1 MDKKE
6 IIIKLIIQDIFPSLE
21 EVNNNNSEIITI
33 SFQDNDFS
41 YELANLLSSK
51 KELDLAF
58 PLNTTNA
65 KINLNKDQI
74 LYASGL
80 LPIKNSDQWVTLSYE
95 NKKPIGNSSLALSLI
110 NCIKLKINCKI
121 ISGDAMMNMSE
132 SNFSNIIK
140 KNKAKLNQKK
150 MTALRKLNNE
160 NHESQELLVTE
171 ENVKSNKI
179 YESESKSPQP
189 NPYTTINKN
198 HTKKIELSEMKAN
211 KKTTKFNYS
220 SLRNENVKNLSLAIP
235 STSKNSFK
243 NGSKK
248 SGGPDSVMASLS
260 TELKPKPK
268 NRAEKRSYEEIN
280 NLDLNTKK
288 MKNNKSSIGMH
299 IKNSNSTKNIKK
311 RKSDAIQQINLID
324 NITEQNKNKKEK
336 EKDKDKEKNNK
347 KNKKEKPNLNKKKSC
362 DNVNR
367 INTNSEDKLMKS
379 SRMNNNELKN
389 VMKSSEM
396 FKGDGKLYN
405 LLTENKNENENNNNN
420 NNADKSENE
429 NEIVISHDVE
439 NIQDD
444 DNTKIKNDI
453 DNTNNINNMNDLNE
467 DEIEPDIFSK
477 QLEDFQLLY
486 SDEYIKSINNDY
498 IKLEIELF
506 IEKIIELTS
515 LYNNQIEEKDF
526 EYQILKNNYF
536 KNISLFIEMQKFL
549 NKLRIL
555 STQNNLKKHN
565 LKEINMSHFSNSI
578 NNLIT
583 NKQEIKIFKSNF
595 INEVQNKINKKKE
608 MLKQIIKK
616 LIEKDKNKNIL
627 NKNEKFQ
634 IWIKNNC
641 TKEDKRKKEKNLK
654 NQKQGSK
661 KGLPINNNNMN
672 NKKLLASQTKYG
684 KFRNN
689 KTNED
694 EKGKNKN
701 KSRTKK

>member
-6 IIIKLIIQDIFPSLE
+6 IIIKLIVLDIFPSLE

-33 SFQDNDFS
+33 TFQDNDLS
-41 YELANLLSSK
+41 YELADLLSSK
-51 KELDLAF
+51 KELDLSF
-58 PLNTTNA
+58 PQNTINA
-65 KINLNKDQI
+65 RINLNKDQN

-80 LPIKNSDQWVTLSYE
+80 LPIKNSDQWITLSYE
-95 NKKPIGNSSLALSLI
+95 NKKTQGTSSLALSLI

-121 ISGDAMMNMSE
+121 ISGDAMLNMNE

-150 MTALRKLNNE
+150 MTALRKINNE
-160 NHESQELLVTE
+160 NHISQEMLATE
-171 ENVKSNKI
+171 ENVKSNKL
-179 YESESKSPQP
+179 YESETKSPQP

-198 HTKKIELSEMKAN
+198 HTKKIELSELKAN
-211 KKTTKFNYS
+211 KKTTKINYA
-220 SLRNENVKNLSLAIP
+220 SLRNENIKNLSLAIP

-248 SGGPDSVMASLS
+248 SGGPESVVASLS
-260 TELKPKPK
+260 TELKPKAK
-268 NRAEKRSYEEIN
+268 NRAEKRSFEEIN

-288 MKNNKSSIGMH
+288 MKNNKSSIGIH

-311 RKSDAIQQINLID
+311 RKSDTTQQINQINLID
-324 NITEQNKNKKEK
+324 NMTEQNKNKKEK
-336 EKDKDKEKNNK
+336 EKEKDKTNK
-347 KNKKEKPNLNKKKSC
+347 KNKKEKSNLNKKKSC

-367 INTNSEDKLMKS
+367 ISTNSEDKLMKS

-389 VMKSSEM
+389 VTKSSEM
-396 FKGDGKLYN
+396 FKGEGKLYN
-405 LLTENKNENENNNNN
+405 LLTENINENDNHN
-420 NNADKSENE
+420 DKSENE

-439 NIQDD
+439 NIQDE
-444 DNTKIKNDI
+444 DNTKIKNDE
-453 DNTNNINNMNDLNE
+453 NNFNNMNDLNE
-467 DEIEPDIFSK
+467 EDIEPDIFSK

-526 EYQILKNNYF
+526 EYQIVKNNYF
-536 KNISLFIEMQKFL
+536 KNISQFIEMQKL
-549 NKLRIL
+549 LDKLRIIR
-555 STQNNLKKHN
+555 TQHNLRKHN
-565 LKEINMSHFSNSI
+565 LKEIKLSHFSNSI

-583 NKQEIKIFKSNF
+583 NKQEIKIFKTNF

-641 TKEDKRKKEKNLK
+641 MKEDKRKRDKNLK

-672 NKKLLASQTKYG
+672 NKKFIASQTKYG

-689 KTNED
+689 KLNEED
-694 EKGKNKN
+694 KGKNKN

>member
-1 MDKKE
+1 M
-6 IIIKLIIQDIFPSLE
+6 
-21 EVNNNNSEIITI
+21 
-33 SFQDNDFS
+33 
-41 YELANLLSSK
+41 
-51 KELDLAF
+51 
-58 PLNTTNA
+58 LN
-65 KINLNKDQI
+65 
-74 LYASGL
+74 
-80 LPIKNSDQWVTLSYE
+80 
-95 NKKPIGNSSLALSLI
+95 
-110 NCIKLKINCKI
+110 
-121 ISGDAMMNMSE
+121 MNE
-132 SNFSNIIK
+132 SNFSNLIK

-150 MTALRKLNNE
+150 MTALRKINNE
-160 NHESQELLVTE
+160 NHISQEMLATE
-171 ENVKSNKI
+171 ENVKSNKL
-179 YESESKSPQP
+179 YESETKSPQP

-198 HTKKIELSEMKAN
+198 HTKKIELSELKAN
-211 KKTTKFNYS
+211 KKTTKINYA
-220 SLRNENVKNLSLAIP
+220 SLRNENIKNLSLAIP

-243 NGSKK
+243 NGNKK
-248 SGGPDSVMASLS
+248 SGGPDSVVASLS
-260 TELKPKPK
+260 TELKPKAK
-268 NRAEKRSYEEIN
+268 NRAEKRSFEKIN

-288 MKNNKSSIGMH
+288 MKNNKSSIGIH

-311 RKSDAIQQINLID
+311 RKSDTTQQINQINLID
-324 NITEQNKNKKEK
+324 NMTDQNKNKKDK
-336 EKDKDKEKNNK
+336 EKDKTNK
-347 KNKKEKPNLNKKKSC
+347 KNKKEKSNLNKKKSC

-367 INTNSEDKLMKS
+367 ISTNSEDKLMKS

-389 VMKSSEM
+389 VTKSSEM
-396 FKGDGKLYN
+396 FKGEGKLYN
-405 LLTENKNENENNNNN
+405 LLTENINENDNHN
-420 NNADKSENE
+420 DKSENE

-439 NIQDD
+439 NIQDE
-444 DNTKIKNDI
+444 DNTKIKNDE
-453 DNTNNINNMNDLNE
+453 NNFNNMNDLNE
-467 DEIEPDIFSK
+467 EDIEPDIFSK

-526 EYQILKNNYF
+526 EYQIVKNNYF
-536 KNISLFIEMQKFL
+536 KNISQFIEMQKL
-549 NKLRIL
+549 LDKLRIIR
-555 STQNNLKKHN
+555 TQHNLRKHN
-565 LKEINMSHFSNSI
+565 LKEIKLSHFSNSI

-583 NKQEIKIFKSNF
+583 NKQEIKIFKTNF

-641 TKEDKRKKEKNLK
+641 LKEDKRKRDKNLK

-672 NKKLLASQTKYG
+672 NKKFIASQTKYG

-689 KTNED
+689 KLNEED
-694 EKGKNKN
+694 KGKNKN

>member
-6 IIIKLIIQDIFPSLE
+6 IIIKLIILDIFPSLE
-21 EVNNNNSEIITI
+21 EVNDNNSEIITI
-33 SFQDNDFS
+33 SFQDNDLS
-41 YELANLLSSK
+41 YELADLLSSK
-51 KELDLAF
+51 KELDLTF
-58 PLNTTNA
+58 PQNTTNA
-65 KINLNKDQI
+65 KINLNKEEI

-121 ISGDAMMNMSE
+121 ISGDAMMNMNE

-160 NHESQELLVTE
+160 NHVSQELLVTE
-171 ENVKSNKI
+171 ENVKPNKL

-211 KKTTKFNYS
+211 KKATKFNYS
-220 SLRNENVKNLSLAIP
+220 SLRNENIKNLSLAIP

-248 SGGPDSVMASLS
+248 NGGPDSVAASLS
-260 TELKPKPK
+260 TEMKPKHK

-288 MKNNKSSIGMH
+288 MKNNKSSIGIH

-324 NITEQNKNKKEK
+324 NITDQNKNKKEK
-336 EKDKDKEKNNK
+336 EKEKEKEKNNK
-347 KNKKEKPNLNKKKSC
+347 KNKKEKNNLNKKKSC
-362 DNVNR
+362 DNVNK

-389 VMKSSEM
+389 ITKSSEM

-405 LLTENKNENENNNNN
+405 LLTENKNENDNNKANKNEN
-420 NNADKSENE
+420 ENE
-429 NEIVISHDVE
+429 NEIFISHDVE

-444 DNTKIKNDI
+444 DNSKIKNDI
-453 DNTNNINNMNDLNE
+453 NNINNISNMNDLNE

-536 KNISLFIEMQKFL
+536 KNISLFIEMQKL
-549 NKLRIL
+549 LDKLRIIR
-555 STQNNLKKHN
+555 TQYNLKKHN

-583 NKQEIKIFKSNF
+583 NKQEIKIFKTNF

-627 NKNEKFQ
+627 NKNERFQ

-641 TKEDKRKKEKNLK
+641 IKEDKRKKDKNLK

-661 KGLPINNNNMN
+661 KGLPINNNMN
-672 NKKLLASQTKYG
+672 NKKLVASQTKYG
-684 KFRNN
+684 KFKNN
-689 KTNED
+689 KLNEED
-694 EKGKNKN
+694 KGKNKN

>member
-6 IIIKLIIQDIFPSLE
+6 INIKLIILDIFPSLE

-33 SFQDNDFS
+33 SFKDNDLS
-41 YELANLLSSK
+41 YELADLLSSK
-51 KELDLAF
+51 KELDLTF
-58 PLNTTNA
+58 PQNTINT
-65 KINLNKDQI
+65 KINLNKDEI

-80 LPIKNSDQWVTLSYE
+80 LPLKNSDQWVTLSYE

-121 ISGDAMMNMSE
+121 ISGDAMMNIND

-160 NHESQELLVTE
+160 NHVSQELLITE
-171 ENVKSNKI
+171 ENVKTNKL
-179 YESESKSPQP
+179 YESEAKSPKP

-198 HTKKIELSEMKAN
+198 QTKKIELSEMKAN
-211 KKTTKFNYS
+211 KKTTKLNYS
-220 SLRNENVKNLSLAIP
+220 SLRNENIKNLSLAIP

-243 NGSKK
+243 KESKK
-248 SGGPDSVMASLS
+248 NGGPDLVVESLS
-260 TELKPKPK
+260 TDLKPKHK

-288 MKNNKSSIGMH
+288 MKNNKSSIGIH

-311 RKSDAIQQINLID
+311 RKSDANQQINLID
-324 NITEQNKNKKEK
+324 NMTDQNKNKKEK
-336 EKDKDKEKNNK
+336 EKEKNNK
-347 KNKKEKPNLNKKKSC
+347 KNKKEKTNLNKKKSC

-367 INTNSEDKLMKS
+367 INANSEDKLMKS

-389 VMKSSEM
+389 VTKSSEM

-405 LLTENKNENENNNNN
+405 LLTENKNENDNHNV
-420 NNADKSENE
+420 DKNENE

-444 DNTKIKNDI
+444 DNSKIKSDI
-453 DNTNNINNMNDLNE
+453 NNINNINKMNNLNE
-467 DEIEPDIFSK
+467 EEIEPDIFSK

-536 KNISLFIEMQKFL
+536 KNISQFIEIQKL
-549 NKLRIL
+549 LDKLRIIR
-555 STQNNLKKHN
+555 TQYNLKKHN

-583 NKQEIKIFKSNF
+583 NKQEIKIFKTNF

-627 NKNEKFQ
+627 NKNERFQ

-641 TKEDKRKKEKNLK
+641 IKEDKRKKDKNLK

-661 KGLPINNNNMN
+661 KGLPINNNMN
-672 NKKLLASQTKYG
+672 NKKLVASQTKYG
-684 KFRNN
+684 KFKNN
-689 KTNED
+689 KLNEED
-694 EKGKNKN
+694 KGKNKN

>member
-1 MDKKE
+1 
-6 IIIKLIIQDIFPSLE
+6 
-21 EVNNNNSEIITI
+21 
-33 SFQDNDFS
+33 
-41 YELANLLSSK
+41 
-51 KELDLAF
+51 
-58 PLNTTNA
+58 
-65 KINLNKDQI
+65 
-74 LYASGL
+74 
-80 LPIKNSDQWVTLSYE
+80 
-95 NKKPIGNSSLALSLI
+95 
-110 NCIKLKINCKI
+110 
-121 ISGDAMMNMSE
+121 MSE

-150 MTALRKLNNE
+150 MTVLKKLNNE
-160 NHESQELLVTE
+160 NHISQELLVTE
-171 ENVKSNKI
+171 ENVKSNKL
-179 YESESKSPQP
+179 YESETKSPQP

-198 HTKKIELSEMKAN
+198 HTKKIDLTEMKAN

-220 SLRNENVKNLSLAIP
+220 SLRNENIKNLSLAIP
-235 STSKNSFK
+235 ATSKNSFK
-243 NGSKK
+243 NSSKK
-248 SGGPDSVMASLS
+248 SGGPDSVVASLS
-260 TELKPKPK
+260 TEMKPKHK
-268 NRAEKRSYEEIN
+268 NRAEKRSYEEIS

-288 MKNNKSSIGMH
+288 MKNNKSSVGIH

-311 RKSDAIQQINLID
+311 RKSDAIQQINHID
-324 NITEQNKNKKEK
+324 NMTDQNKNKKEK
-336 EKDKDKEKNNK
+336 EKEKEKEKNNK
-347 KNKKEKPNLNKKKSC
+347 KNKKEKSNLNKKKSC

-367 INTNSEDKLMKS
+367 INSNSEDKLVKS
-379 SRMNNNELKN
+379 SRMNKKELKN
-389 VMKSSEM
+389 ITKSSEM
-396 FKGDGKLYN
+396 FKGDGRLYN
-405 LLTENKNENENNNNN
+405 LLTDNKNENENENH
-420 NNADKSENE
+420 NADKSENENE

-453 DNTNNINNMNDLNE
+453 NNNNNIIDLNE

-536 KNISLFIEMQKFL
+536 KNISLFIEMQKL
-549 NKLRIL
+549 LDKLRIIR
-555 STQNNLKKHN
+555 TQYNLKKHN
-565 LKEINMSHFSNSI
+565 LKEINMFHFSNSI

-583 NKQEIKIFKSNF
+583 NKQEIKIFKTNF

-627 NKNEKFQ
+627 NKNERFQ

-641 TKEDKRKKEKNLK
+641 TKEDKRKKDKNLK
-654 NQKQGSK
+654 SQKQGSK
-661 KGLPINNNNMN
+661 KGLPINNNMN
-672 NKKLLASQTKYG
+672 NKKIIPSQTKYG
-684 KFRNN
+684 KFKNSKSN
-689 KTNED
+689 D
-694 EKGKNKN
+694 DDKGKNKN

>member
-6 IIIKLIIQDIFPSLE
+6 IIIKLIILDIFPSLE
-21 EVNNNNSEIITI
+21 EVNDNNSEIITI
-33 SFQDNDFS
+33 SFQDNDLS
-41 YELANLLSSK
+41 YELADLLSSK
-51 KELDLAF
+51 KELDLTF
-58 PLNTTNA
+58 PQNTTNA
-65 KINLNKDQI
+65 KINLNKEEI

-121 ISGDAMMNMSE
+121 ISGDAMMNMNE

-160 NHESQELLVTE
+160 NHVSQELLVTE
-171 ENVKSNKI
+171 ENVKPNKL

-211 KKTTKFNYS
+211 KKATKFNYS
-220 SLRNENVKNLSLAIP
+220 SLRNENIKNLSLAIP

-248 SGGPDSVMASLS
+248 NGGPDSVVESLS
-260 TELKPKPK
+260 TEMKPKHK

-288 MKNNKSSIGMH
+288 MKNNKSSIGIH

-324 NITEQNKNKKEK
+324 NITDQNKNKKEK
-336 EKDKDKEKNNK
+336 EKEKEKEKNNK
-347 KNKKEKPNLNKKKSC
+347 KNKKEKNNLNKKKSC
-362 DNVNR
+362 DNVNK

-389 VMKSSEM
+389 ITKSSEM

-405 LLTENKNENENNNNN
+405 LLTENKNENDYNK
-420 NNADKSENE
+420 ADKNENGNE

-444 DNTKIKNDI
+444 DNSKIKNDI
-453 DNTNNINNMNDLNE
+453 NNINNISNMNDLNE

-515 LYNNQIEEKDF
+515 LY
-526 EYQILKNNYF
+526 
-536 KNISLFIEMQKFL
+536 
-549 NKLRIL
+549 
-555 STQNNLKKHN
+555 
-565 LKEINMSHFSNSI
+565 SI
-578 NNLIT
+578 
-583 NKQEIKIFKSNF
+583 
-595 INEVQNKINKKKE
+595 
-608 MLKQIIKK
+608 
-616 LIEKDKNKNIL
+616 
-627 NKNEKFQ
+627 
-634 IWIKNNC
+634 
-641 TKEDKRKKEKNLK
+641 
-654 NQKQGSK
+654 
-661 KGLPINNNNMN
+661 
-672 NKKLLASQTKYG
+672 Y
-684 KFRNN
+684 
-689 KTNED
+689 
-694 EKGKNKN
+694 
-701 KSRTKK
+701 

>member
-6 IIIKLIIQDIFPSLE
+6 IIIKLIILDIFPSLE
-21 EVNNNNSEIITI
+21 EVNDNNSEIITI
-33 SFQDNDFS
+33 SFQDNDLS
-41 YELANLLSSK
+41 YELADLLSSK
-51 KELDLAF
+51 KELDLTF
-58 PLNTTNA
+58 PQNTTNA
-65 KINLNKDQI
+65 KINLNKEEI

-121 ISGDAMMNMSE
+121 ISGDAMMNMNE

-160 NHESQELLVTE
+160 NHVSQELLVTE
-171 ENVKSNKI
+171 ENVKPNKL

-211 KKTTKFNYS
+211 KKATKFNYS
-220 SLRNENVKNLSLAIP
+220 SLRNENIKNLSLAIP

-248 SGGPDSVMASLS
+248 NGGPDSVVASLS
-260 TELKPKPK
+260 TEMKPKHK

-288 MKNNKSSIGMH
+288 MKNNKSSIGIH

-324 NITEQNKNKKEK
+324 NITDQNKNKKEK
-336 EKDKDKEKNNK
+336 EKEKEKEKNNK
-347 KNKKEKPNLNKKKSC
+347 KNKKEKTNLNKKKSC
-362 DNVNR
+362 DNVNK

-389 VMKSSEM
+389 ITKSSEM

-405 LLTENKNENENNNNN
+405 LLTENKNENDNNKANKN
-420 NNADKSENE
+420 ENE
-429 NEIVISHDVE
+429 NKNEIVISHDVE

-444 DNTKIKNDI
+444 DNSKIKNDI
-453 DNTNNINNMNDLNE
+453 NNINNISNMNDLNE

-536 KNISLFIEMQKFL
+536 KNISQFIEMQKL
-549 NKLRIL
+549 LDKLRIIR
-555 STQNNLKKHN
+555 TQYNLKKHN

-583 NKQEIKIFKSNF
+583 NKQEIKIFKTNF

-627 NKNEKFQ
+627 NKNERFQ

-641 TKEDKRKKEKNLK
+641 SKEDKRKKDKNLK

-661 KGLPINNNNMN
+661 KGLPINNNMN
-672 NKKLLASQTKYG
+672 NKKLVASQTKYG
-684 KFRNN
+684 KFKNN
-689 KTNED
+689 KLNEED
-694 EKGKNKN
+694 KGKNKN